1 MMVTPAKIGRPIRPV
16 SDDEGMTT
24 FNVRITADLR
34 RKIEASANKSGRSLS
49 REAEI
54 RLQQSFDTERAL
66 DYLVNRVEEAERR
79 LAELVPNKEG

>member
-1 MMVTPAKIGRPIRPV
+1 MMTPARPGRPIRHV

-24 FNVRITADLR
+24 LNVRITADLR
-34 RKIEASANKSGRSLS
+34 RKIEAWANKSGRSLS